1 LAIDIVT
8 TIRETLRQKITE
20 SGYPSFERF
29 AYENAIDKTTLSR
42 ILNGKREP
50 KISTLFKIAS
60 SLNLTLND
68 LYLSGN
74 QIREKAPAYSARS
87 TRNIKKRKITLILV
101 ESDLA
106 ALQEKLK
113 STGPLILEAR
123 VAKGKSK

>member
-8 TIRETLRQKITE
+8 IIRENLRRRITE
-20 SGYPSFERF
+20 SGYPTFERF

-50 KISTLFKIAS
+50 KISTLFKIVD

-68 LYLSGN
+68 LYLGGSHV
-74 QIREKAPAYSARS
+74 REKAPAYSPQS
-87 TRNIKKRKITLILV
+87 TRNIKKRKITLMLV

-113 STGPLILEAR
+113 SATPLVLEAR
-123 VAKGKSK
+123 VAKRGK